1 MTESARGS
9 RGDGPRIAGN
19 TSRHRAALGYARALA
34 AAVGRP
40 ALARGLPL
48 YLGLALPAAVIF
60 GPNGMHPADL
70 AGAADASMGVR
81 LVLWSGWTLAALPV
95 AHALFD
101 GESSVYLRWL
111 AVPRV
116 WTLALLAAMLVAV
129 QAVFGLFWWAARG
142 PVAAAAG
149 MTLVAAVQAAILV
162 APRKRAEALV
172 RAVALAGA
180 VALVV
185 AGPGSQVLLGAGLA
199 GLAVAVPAAW
209 ARCVEHGARR
219 ASALRGR
226 QPAVVLA
233 QLYLRGLW
241 RTRPGLVTRTLL
253 TTALGAGLVVL
264 SSAAND
270 LDLAD
275 RAGFSAMVAAVSLN
289 LAAGGL
295 AVPVLEAE
303 RGLRWILSSAGT
315 GGQVRVAARSLAAA
329 VAGGALGAM
338 HGALASWGA
347 GWVGLV
353 RLSGVAALL
362 GAGLSVAAVR
372 SAVWAEAAGRDR
384 AVRRR
389 RAETPGL
396 SEGVEIDGARVIA
409 GVAGAMI
416 VALVAL
422 YMLGEP
428 AALLVACAGLIV
440 AGGKDGGSAG
450 GRSRGRAGGNLGG
463 NLGDNS

>member
-1 MTESARGS
+1 MTESTRGS
-9 RGDGPRIAGN
+9 SGQGARTAWSAPRGL
-19 TSRHRAALGYARALA
+19 AALGYVRALA
-34 AAVGRP
+34 AAVGQP

-48 YLGLALPAAVIF
+48 YLGLALPVAVIF

-70 AGAADASMGVR
+70 AGAADASAGVR

-101 GESSVYLRWL
+101 AESSVYLRWL
-111 AVPRV
+111 PAPRS
-116 WTLALLAAMLVAV
+116 WTLAPLAAMLVAV
-129 QAVFGLFWWAARG
+129 QAGFGLFWWAARG

-149 MTLVAAVQAAILV
+149 MALVAAVQAAMLV
-162 APRKRAEALV
+162 APRHRLEALA

-180 VALVV
+180 VALVL
-185 AGPGSQVLLGAGLA
+185 AGLRFEVLLGAGLA

-209 ARCVEHGARR
+209 ARCVEHGPRR
-219 ASALRGR
+219 AAALRGSR
-226 QPAVVLA
+226 PAVVLA

-241 RTRPGLVTRTLL
+241 RTRPGLVTRSLL

-270 LDLAD
+270 LGLAD
-275 RAGFSAMVAAVSLN
+275 RAGFSAMVATVTLS

-295 AVPVLEAE
+295 AVPIIEAE
-303 RGLRWILSSAGT
+303 RGLRWILDSAGT
-315 GGQVRVAARSLAAA
+315 AGQVRVVARSLAAA
-329 VAGGALGAM
+329 VAGGALGAV

-347 GWVGLV
+347 GWPGLV

-362 GAGLSVAAVR
+362 GAGLGVAAVR
-372 SAVWAEAAGRDR
+372 SAVWAEAAARDR

-396 SEGVEIDGARVIA
+396 SEGVELDGGRVIA
-409 GVAGAMI
+409 GVAGLMI

-422 YMLGEP
+422 YVLGEA
-428 AALLVACAGLIV
+428 AALLVACAGVIV
-440 AGGKDGGSAG
+440 AGGKNGGSAG
-450 GRSRGRAGGNLGG
+450 GSN
-463 NLGDNS
+463 

>member
-1 MTESARGS
+1 MTESTHGSSGQGARTAGS
-9 RGDGPRIAGN
+9 APR
-19 TSRHRAALGYARALA
+19 HLAALGYARALA

-40 ALARGLPL
+40 ALARGVPL
-48 YLGLALPAAVIF
+48 YLGLLLPAGVIF

-70 AGAADASMGVR
+70 ADAADASAGVR

-101 GESSVYLRWL
+101 GESSAYLRWL
-111 AVPRV
+111 PAPRW
-116 WTLALLAAMLVAV
+116 WTLALLVVMLVVV
-129 QAVFGLFWWAARG
+129 QAVFALFWWAARG
-142 PVAAAAG
+142 PVDACAAVALA
-149 MTLVAAVQAAILV
+149 AAVQAAILV
-162 APRKRAEALV
+162 APRGRLEALA
-172 RAVALAGA
+172 RALALAGG
-180 VALVV
+180 VALVL
-185 AGPGSQVLLGAGLA
+185 AGLRSEVLLGAGLA

-219 ASALRGR
+219 ASALRGSR
-226 QPAVVLA
+226 PALVLA

-264 SSAAND
+264 SSAANE

-275 RAGFSAMVAAVSLN
+275 RAGFSAMVAAVSLS

-303 RGLRWILSSAGT
+303 RGLRWILDSTGT
-315 GGQVRVAARSLAAA
+315 RAQVRVAARSLAAA
-329 VAGGALGAM
+329 VAGGAFGAT

-347 GWVGLV
+347 GWPGLV
-353 RLSGVAALL
+353 RLGGVAALL
-362 GAGLSVAAVR
+362 GAGLGVLAVR
-372 SAVWAEAAGRDR
+372 SAVWAEAVARDR

-389 RAETPGL
+389 RAETPDLG
-396 SEGVEIDGARVIA
+396 EGVEIDGARVIA
-409 GVAGAMI
+409 SVAGAMI

-422 YMLGEP
+422 HVLGEP
-428 AALLVACAGLIV
+428 AALVVPCAGLIV
-440 AGGKDGGSAG
+440 AGGKSG
-450 GRSRGRAGGNLGG
+450 GRR
-463 NLGDNS
+463 

>member
-1 MTESARGS
+1 MTERARGS
-9 RGDGPRIAGN
+9 SDHGPRIAGN
-19 TSRHRAALGYARALA
+19 ASRYRVAPGYVRALA

-48 YLGLALPAAVIF
+48 YLGLALPVAVIF

-70 AGAADASMGVR
+70 ASAAEASAGVR

-111 AVPRV
+111 PAPRW
-116 WTLALLAAMLVAV
+116 WTLAPLAAMLLAV
-129 QAVFGLFWWAARG
+129 QGGFGVFWGAARG
-142 PVAAAAG
+142 PVAAMAG
-149 MTLVAAVQAAILV
+149 MALAAAVQAAVLV
-162 APRKRAEALV
+162 AARGRAEALA

-180 VALVV
+180 VALVL
-185 AGPGSQVLLGAGLA
+185 AGPGSEVLLGAGLV
-199 GLAVAVPAAW
+199 GLVVAVPAAW

-219 ASALRGR
+219 ASALRGKG
-226 QPAVVLA
+226 PGVVLA

-275 RAGFSAMVAAVSLN
+275 RGRFSAMVAAVSLS

-303 RGLRWILSSAGT
+303 RGLRWILASAGAS
-315 GGQVRVAARSLAAA
+315 GQVRVAARSLAAA

-347 GWVGLV
+347 GWSGLV

-362 GAGLSVAAVR
+362 GAGLCVAAVR
-372 SAVWAEAAGRDR
+372 SAVWAEAAARDR

-389 RAETPGL
+389 RAETPDL
-396 SEGVEIDGARVIA
+396 SEGVDIDGARVIA

-416 VALVAL
+416 AATVSL
-422 YMLGEP
+422 YMLGEA

-440 AGGKDGGSAG
+440 AGGKDAGSAG
-450 GRSRGRAGGNLGG
+450 GGAGGRTRG
-463 NLGDNS
+463 NTRGDTGDNS